1 MKRLGIYSLCVG
13 SLAIFTGC
21 MYKLNKSS
29 IASADNM
36 LLWGT
41 VVSIIGLA
49 LLIFNAHRARAS
61 S

>member
-13 SLAIFTGC
+13 SLGVFTGC

-29 IASADNM
+29 IASVENM

-41 VVSIIGLA
+41 VFSFVGLA
-49 LLIFNAHRARAS
+49 LLIFNAQRARAS